1 VYGRSTKEVL
11 FYDAELCN
19 TSDQKN
25 CQKVKLLTVLS
36 KAATVVGNTT
46 TVAFYKI
53 AIKTVEIINTI
64 TMDSVFEAATQPA
77 NRIQVLL

>member
-1 VYGRSTKEVL
+1 MEEV
-11 FYDAELCN
+11 
-19 TSDQKN
+19 QKKFSFMMQSYVTQVIKKA

-77 NRIQVLL
+77 NRI